1 MKKKPL
7 TVENLVSA
15 GVSQE
20 NAEEVVELMERYTS
34 DPEFRKK
41 TEREKGHT
49 QKEDEE

>member
-1 MKKKPL
+1 MEKKPL
-7 TVENLVSA
+7 TIENLTSA

-41 TEREKGHT
+41 MEHEKGHT
-49 QKEDEE
+49 LEEEK

>member
-1 MKKKPL
+1 MEKKPL
-7 TVENLVSA
+7 TIENLVSA

-41 TEREKGHT
+41 VEREKGHT
-49 QKEDEE
+49 LKEES